1 MPYNQ
6 FSYRGI
12 GKDINQREKQGSMPK
27 RNSQAGKFKR
37 LPCHLYDRGFL
48 YG

>member
-12 GKDINQREKQGSMPK
+12 GKGHQPEGKQGSMPK

-37 LPCHLYDRGFL
+37 LPCYLYDRGFL
-48 YG
+48 NG